1 MSKINNESNK
11 GNYNNKKSIL
21 DNEELAILKPLP
33 QENSNANPLVKFL
46 SSDKFFNFVVTTL
59 VTIVIFLIAYPI
71 YVVFI
76 ASISD
81 PYAVSNGQVLLL
93 PKGSNIDGFKRVFA
107 DPRIL
112 SSIIN
117 SIVITTLGTSLSLIC
132 TMPVAYVLSV
142 EDFRLSKVL
151 FTLVMITIYFS
162 GGMIP
167 DFLLVRGLGLYN
179 TWWALI
185 LPGLVSSWNVII
197 TRTFLKKN
205 ISGELL
211 DAAKIDGANHWDFFI
226 KVALPLSST
235 IMVIIGL
242 FYGVGYWNSYANAM
256 IYIKDQDKYPFQ
268 LILRDILIREQIAAQ
283 SLRLEGDI
291 DGNTMAR
298 MSEIAL
304 SVKYVVAVIAVLP
317 IIIIFPLVEKYF
329 VKGIMVGSVKG

>member
-1 MSKINNESNK
+1 MSQISNNNNRESV
-11 GNYNNKKSIL
+11 L
-21 DNEELAILKPLP
+21 DKEDLAILKPLP
-33 QENSNANPLVKFL
+33 QEDSNKNPVMIFL
-46 SSDKFFNFVVTTL
+46 SSDKFFNFVVTLL
-59 VTIVIFLIAYPI
+59 VTIVVLLIAYPI

-81 PYAVSNGQVLLL
+81 PYSVSNGDVLLL

-112 SSIIN
+112 RSVFNSII
-117 SIVITTLGTSLSLIC
+117 ITTLGTSLSLIC
-132 TMPVAYVLSV
+132 TMPVSYVLSID
-142 EDFRLSKVL
+142 DFKFNKVL
-151 FTLVMITIYFS
+151 LALVMITIYFS

-167 DFLLVRGLGLYN
+167 EFLLMRGIGLYN

-197 TRTFLKKN
+197 TRTFLKDN

-211 DAAKIDGANHWDFFI
+211 DAAKIDGANHWQFFT

-242 FYGVGYWNSYANAM
+242 FYGVGYWNAYSGAM
-256 IYIKDQDKYPFQ
+256 IYIKDQGKYPFQ
-268 LILRDILIREQIAAQ
+268 LILRDILIRQQIAAE
-283 SLRLEGDI
+283 SLRVEGDI
-291 DGNTMAR
+291 DGNTMAK
-298 MSEIAL
+298 MNEIAM

-329 VKGIMVGSVKG
+329 VKGIMVGSIKG